1 MTTPEADHAGA
12 PTTHTA
18 RWVAVGILVIAAGLI
33 AVLATRPPAVTAE
46 AQNPLV
52 NHPAPTVEG
61 VTLDGTHFQLPRAPG
76 HYVVINF
83 FASWCV
89 PCEEEGPQL
98 IAFQFEHHRTGNAS
112 MLSVVFND
120 TDSAARSYQARI
132 GVTWPTLADS
142 TGSLAL
148 AFGARENPTSFV
160 IAPNGRVLTAILGGV
175 TTSGLDRI
183 IAKAEASGY
192 GV

>member
-1 MTTPEADHAGA
+1 MTTPEADHDGA

-18 RWVAVGILVIAAGLI
+18 RWVGVGILVVAAGLI
-33 AVLATRPPAVTAE
+33 AVLATRPPALTAA

-52 NHPAPTVEG
+52 NHPAPTIEG
-61 VTLDGTHFQLPRAPG
+61 VTLDGTHFHLPRAPG
-76 HYVVINF
+76 HYVVVNF

-98 IAFQFEHHRTGNAS
+98 IAFQFEHHRTGDAS
-112 MLSVVFND
+112 MLSVIFND
-120 TDSAARSYQARI
+120 TASAARSYQSKI

-175 TTSGLDRI
+175 TTSGLDQI

-192 GV
+192 GR